1 MQQPRWQDGV
11 IAAGV
16 YEDVRFVLLADE
28 ATPEQE
34 SLAAQAA
41 ACLHVSTPDTPDMHA
56 PGVSMAGPCD
66 GPTGASRMHYSGSAP
81 SPPHLVHQVR

>member
-1 MQQPRWQDGV
+1 MQQPRWQDSV

-34 SLAAQAA
+34 SLAHQAA
-41 ACLHVSTPDTPDMHA
+41 ACLHVSVPDIFRCARTCGEPDRT
-56 PGVSMAGPCD
+56 S
-66 GPTGASRMHYSGSAP
+66 
-81 SPPHLVHQVR
+81 